1 MKYKAPDTTSEEPS
15 SDPVTSVS
23 GTVTLTLPATASDTG
38 TFIFTYTD
46 SEGNVV
52 KDSETKDM
60 SLAAGKTISF
70 DVSGTSQET
79 KDYIIRIT
87 NTKDETKSGTLAEI
101 RVDFTSGKVEQSTKS
116 YNQGLFT
123 DLKVSDPAPESDANE
138 DVSE

>member
-1 MKYKAPDTTSEEPS
+1 MT
-15 SDPVTSVS
+15 
-23 GTVTLTLPATASDTG
+23 
-38 TFIFTYTD
+38 
-46 SEGNVV
+46 
-52 KDSETKDM
+52 
-60 SLAAGKTISF
+60 LAAGKTISF